1 MPQLQENIFNNI
13 DFEAFE
19 NETTKAVKDAIEKYW
34 EKDVTLSLQSIN
46 NFRELKEEKTLK
58 GMDFFSSRISVE
70 NHKPVVIRL
79 SKGFVHCFLD
89 NALLYESQPFRL
101 ENMTKLE
108 LKILNNFC
116 EFVYKKLKTI
126 LMPSS
131 KTKLTENSDET
142 INIIYIV
149 AVGDKTNAR
158 VVISIPKDRIPFKT
172 LTKKANFKD
181 EDFLT
186 SCTNVKIKAGTS
198 KLTFEE
204 LKNLAGGDIILLE
217 NSIANKLILIS
228 GEVEQPF
235 NIKINP
241 ALILNIDEDSEDSE
255 DNYDKIDNEVIMEKN
270 LWDDIQIEVS
280 AEFEKIKMTIGE
292 LKQIT
297 QGQIVDLGSVF
308 DNEISLFVEDKKV
321 AKGELLI
328 VNNRYAVKL
337 NKVIAPNGIQ
347 KKPEPPK
354 EAPKAPVQ
362 KQPAKPNP
370 PIKPQQPVVEEEFD
384 YSDFEK

>member
-1 MPQLQENIFNNI
+1 MPQLKENIFNNVN
-13 DFEAFE
+13 FEAFD
-19 NETTKAVKDAIEKYW
+19 NDTTKVIRDAFEKYW
-34 EKDVTLSLQSIN
+34 EKDITMSLQSIN
-46 NFRELKEEKTLK
+46 DFRELREEKTLK
-58 GMDFFSSRISVE
+58 GMDFFTSRISVD
-70 NHKPVVIRL
+70 NHKPIIIRL

-89 NALLYESQPFRL
+89 NALSYENKPFNL
-101 ENMTKLE
+101 EDLTKLE

-116 EFVYKKLKTI
+116 EFVYKKLKTVLI
-126 LMPSS
+126 PPA
-131 KTKLTENSDET
+131 KAKLSEKSET
-142 INIIYIV
+142 TVNIVYIV
-149 AVGDKTNAR
+149 AVGDKSNAR
-158 VVISIPKDRIPFKT
+158 VVVSLPEDRIPFKMIS
-172 LTKKANFKD
+172 KKASFKD

-186 SCTNVKIKAGTS
+186 SSTGVRIKAGTS

-204 LKNLAGGDIILLE
+204 LKNLAVGDIILLE
-217 NSIANKLILIS
+217 NSSANKLTLIS
-228 GEVEQPF
+228 GDVEQPF

-241 ALILNIDEDSEDSE
+241 ALILNIDEENE
-255 DNYDKIDNEVIMEKN
+255 DNYDKIDNEVIMDKN
-270 LWDDIQIEVS
+270 LWDDIQIEVN

-337 NKVIAPNGIQ
+337 NKVIAPSGIQ
-347 KKPEPPK
+347 KNAQMQKPE
-354 EAPKAPVQ
+354 Q
-362 KQPAKPNP
+362 
-370 PIKPQQPVVEEEFD
+370 KPQMQTKQQPQAAPPSKPQHAVVEDEEFD